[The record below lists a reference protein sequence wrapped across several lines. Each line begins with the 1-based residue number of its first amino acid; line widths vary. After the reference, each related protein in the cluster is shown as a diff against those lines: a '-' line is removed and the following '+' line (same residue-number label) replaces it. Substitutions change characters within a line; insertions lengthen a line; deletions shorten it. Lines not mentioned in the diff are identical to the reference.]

1 MRVELYAPGSP
12 PGGDVLVIPPGLE
25 AAPTPEALE
34 ALRAFAGAGGKLLGL
49 ADGVAW
55 LCAAALLPGQVT
67 PADGLD
73 ATTHVRVEGRA
84 TPFTWAIPAG
94 RIVPI
99 AARAAGPRLAA
110 SDAEILALA
119 ARGRIVLRYCDASG
133 GVRAAREGA
142 RAETVAGLCDETGH
156 VVGVLAP
163 WMPGFDTDLGRQV
176 MTCLS
181 DTPRRR
187 ARPTSSRAV

>member
-1 MRVELYAPGSP
+1 LRVELYAPGTP
-12 PGGDVLVIPPGLE
+12 PDGDVLVIPPGLE
-25 AAPTPEALE
+25 AAPTPEALK
-34 ALRAFAGAGGKLLGL
+34 ALRAFARAGGKLLGL

-55 LCAAALLPGQVT
+55 LCAAALLPGEVT
-67 PADGLD
+67 SAGGLD

-99 AARAAGPRLAA
+99 AASDARPRFAA
-110 SDAEILALA
+110 SDAE
-119 ARGRIVLRYCDASG
+119 IVLRYCDASG
-133 GVRAAREGA
+133 GVRAARECA

-163 WMPGFDTDLGRQV
+163 WTPGFDTDLGRQV

-181 DTPRRR
+181 DSPRRR
-187 ARPTSSRAV
+187 TRPASSRAV